1 MCCMC
6 YMCYDHGMD
15 TTIRNLDA
23 RLYRKLRVRA
33 AAEGK
38 TIGAVVNAA
47 LGAYFAGKLAGPKAT
62 SFFDLPAWDFGPG
75 NERLSEE
82 IDQVLYGERS

>member
-1 MCCMC
+1 
-6 YMCYDHGMD
+6 MD

-23 RLYRKLRVRA
+23 KLYRKLRTRA

-38 TIGAVVNAA
+38 TVGAVVNAA
-47 LGAYFAGKLAGPKAT
+47 LRAYLARQPVAPKVI

-75 NERLSEE
+75 NERLSEQ
-82 IDQVLYGERS
+82 IDEVLYGEQS